1 MSIRGVPSVVVGSD
15 LFEPLA
21 HTVASSLGAPWT
33 PVEVVPHPIGGVTEE
48 VIADRIA
55 ELWPLV
61 AARVTLEAAGQD
73 QPS

>member
-1 MSIRGVPSVVVGSD
+1 MSIRGVPSIVVGSD

-33 PVEVVPHPIGGVTEE
+33 PVEVVPHPIGGVTED

-55 ELWPLV
+55 QLWPQV
-61 AARVTLEAAGQD
+61 AERATREAAGPD
-73 QPS
+73 QPG

>member
-21 HTVASSLGAPWT
+21 HTVAGSLGAPWT
-33 PVEVVPHPIGGVTEE
+33 PVEVVEHPIGGVTEE

-55 ELWPLV
+55 QLWPLV
-61 AARVTLEAAGQD
+61 AARVLREAAEPAQD
-73 QPS
+73 

>member
-1 MSIRGVPSVVVGSD
+1 M
-15 LFEPLA
+15 
-21 HTVASSLGAPWT
+21 ASSLGAPWT

-61 AARVTLEAAGQD
+61 AARVTLEAARQD

>member
-61 AARVTLEAAGQD
+61 AARVTLEAARQD